1 MTPEGYDNGVTM
13 SRARDVVKLAAT
25 KTEVEYVREWLTRDE
40 RGTWERDAERLLAL
54 GAERAPNM
62 PVEELNDAAAIEL
75 VFTALT
81 ALQRRLEK
89 GSL

>member
-1 MTPEGYDNGVTM
+1 M

-25 KTEVEYVREWLTRDE
+25 KSEVEYVRDWLTRDE
-40 RGTWERDAERLLAL
+40 RGAWESTAERLLAL

-62 PVEELNDAAAIEL
+62 PAEELNDAVAIEL
-75 VFTALT
+75 VFSAMT